1 MVYHIITIG
10 CQMNKSDS
18 ERIAGYLDSHG
29 HKYSSDKFKADLV
42 FVTTCGVRQSAEDR
56 IYGLIPNIKKQ
67 NPKVKIILTGCL
79 SQNKNVQERLKN
91 QVDIWMPINELTELE
106 KKLNKTK
113 TPEINSEVLVRSNLV
128 RAEDYHL
135 LNNSI
140 ANANEMLKNNY
151 LNIVPKYQS
160 KFSAFV
166 PIGNGCNNFC
176 SYCFVPYARG
186 REVYRPVQEIL
197 SEVKDLVKKGYKEI
211 TLIAQNVN
219 SYQSMVH
226 EIKSKKTLKDKSAPS
241 AVNFAQLLDAI
252 NNIPGKFWIRF
263 ATSHPKDMS
272 DELIKVISKG
282 EKICEHVH
290 LPAQA
295 GDNAILKNMN
305 RKYTREHYLKLIK
318 KIKKIKLDGLP
329 AAITTDIIVGFP
341 GETKKQFNNTLKLF
355 REAKFDMAYV
365 AQFSPRPGTGAAT
378 MIDNVPCA
386 EKKRREEALMKVLRK
401 TALEN
406 NKKYIGQTVE
416 VLIEG
421 KSKKG
426 DWTGKTRSGK
436 KIEVSG
442 KAVIGEFAEVK
453 VLGAVEFGLSGAMNN
468 E

>member
-1 MVYHIITIG
+1 
-10 CQMNKSDS
+10 
-18 ERIAGYLDSHG
+18 
-29 HKYSSDKFKADLV
+29 
-42 FVTTCGVRQSAEDR
+42 
-56 IYGLIPNIKKQ
+56 
-67 NPKVKIILTGCL
+67 
-79 SQNKNVQERLKN
+79 
-91 QVDIWMPINELTELE
+91 
-106 KKLNKTK
+106 
-113 TPEINSEVLVRSNLV
+113 
-128 RAEDYHL
+128 
-135 LNNSI
+135 
-140 ANANEMLKNNY
+140 
-151 LNIVPKYQS
+151 
-160 KFSAFV
+160 
-166 PIGNGCNNFC
+166 
-176 SYCFVPYARG
+176 VPYARG
-186 REVYRPVQEIL
+186 HEVYRPVQEIL

-272 DELIKVISKG
+272 DELIKVISESK
-282 EKICEHVH
+282 KICEHVH

-295 GDNAILKNMN
+295 GDNEILKNMN

-329 AAITTDIIVGFP
+329 VAITTDIIVGFP

-378 MIDNVPCA
+378 MIDNVPRA

-453 VLGAVEFGLSGAMNN
+453 VLGAVEFGLSGVVGND
-468 E
+468 